1 MDVAL
6 QVETRVL
13 PGHRIE
19 VQRPELV
26 EGQAATV
33 LIVLHEEAEEP
44 KRSRLSET
52 LRGYTGGKLFR
63 TAAEA
68 DAYIKAERDSWER

>member
-1 MDVAL
+1 MNIAL

-19 VQRPELV
+19 VQAPELV

-33 LIVLHEEAEEP
+33 VIVLHEATGKP
-44 KRSRLSET
+44 KRKLSEV
-52 LRGYTGGKLFR
+52 LKDYPGGRLFR
-63 TAAEA
+63 TADEV
-68 DAYIKAERDSWER
+68 DAYIRAERDSWER